1 MPSRLLTIAAIVAAA
16 VTVAAPAASGDG
28 GPGPAVVQGWDG
40 IARGDVRYVTIPTGR
55 ETVLEAVRRDSGR
68 VVRWMFVKGNFGIP
82 QVAFDGTTDG
92 LSRDGRLLV
101 LGDVASSA
109 TLTASSSF
117 AVVDVRKFRLR
128 EIVRLRGDFSFDAL
142 SPNARMLYLIE
153 HVDTQDPVKYRV
165 RAYDLG
171 ARRLIPGAVVDKSSG
186 ESVSVMQGLPLSRA
200 TTKDRRWAYTLYAGG
215 PHPFV
220 HALDTRGGGAV
231 CIDLPHGWSQRD
243 TAGLRL
249 RLSSARRLLV
259 RHHSGGRPLAIIDPV
274 DFRVV
279 SAVRN
284 P

>member
-1 MPSRLLTIAAIVAAA
+1 MRSRLLTIAAIVVAA
-16 VTVAAPAASGDG
+16 VAQAAPAASGNG
-28 GPGPAVVQGWDG
+28 GPGPGVVQGWDG
-40 IARGDVRYVTIPTGR
+40 IVRGDVRYVAIPNGR
-55 ETVLEAVRRDSGR
+55 ETVLEAIRRDSGR
-68 VVRWMFVKGNFGIP
+68 VVRWVFVRGNFGIP

-92 LSRDGRLLV
+92 LSRDGRTLV
-101 LGDVASSA
+101 LGNVSTS
-109 TLTASSSF
+109 TTSSF
-117 AVVDVRKFRLR
+117 AVVDLSKFRLR
-128 EIVRLRGDFSFDAL
+128 RTVTLQGNFSFDAL

-153 HVDTQDPVKYRV
+153 HVDTQDPARYRV

-171 ARRLIPGAVVDKSSG
+171 ARRLLPDSVVDKRSR
-186 ESVSVMQGLPLSRA
+186 ESVMQGLPLARE

-220 HALDTRGGGAV
+220 HALDTRRGGAV
-231 CIDLPHGWSQRD
+231 CIDLPHGWSQLD

-249 RLSSARRLLV
+249 RLSSERRLVV

-274 DFRVV
+274 GFRVL

>member
-1 MPSRLLTIAAIVAAA
+1 MRSRLLTIAAIVVAA
-16 VTVAAPAASGDG
+16 VAQAAPAASGNG
-28 GPGPAVVQGWDG
+28 GPGPGVVQGWDG
-40 IARGDVRYVTIPTGR
+40 IVRGDVRYVAIPNGR
-55 ETVLEAVRRDSGR
+55 ETVLEAIRRDSGR
-68 VVRWMFVKGNFGIP
+68 VVRWVFVRGNFGIP

-92 LSRDGRLLV
+92 LSRDGRTLV
-101 LGDVASSA
+101 LGNVSTS
-109 TLTASSSF
+109 TTSSF
-117 AVVDVRKFRLR
+117 AVVDLSKFRLR
-128 EIVRLRGDFSFDAL
+128 RTVTLQGNFSFDAL

-153 HVDTQDPVKYRV
+153 HVDTQDPARYRV

-171 ARRLIPGAVVDKSSG
+171 ARRLLPDSVVDKRSR
-186 ESVSVMQGLPLSRA
+186 ESVMQGLPLARE

-220 HALDTRGGGAV
+220 HALDTRKGGAV
-231 CIDLPHGWSQRD
+231 CIDLPHGWSQLD

-249 RLSSARRLLV
+249 RLSSERRLVV

-274 DFRVV
+274 GFRVL

>member
-28 GPGPAVVQGWDG
+28 GPGPAVLQGWDG
-40 IARGDVRYVTIPTGR
+40 IARGDLRYVAIPTGR
-55 ETVLEAVRRDSGR
+55 ETVLEAIRRESGR
-68 VVRWMFVKGNFGIP
+68 VVRWVFVKGNFGIP

-92 LSRDGRLLV
+92 LSRDGRILV
-101 LGDVASSA
+101 LGDVAS
-109 TLTASSSF
+109 TTTSSF

-128 EIVRLRGDFSFDAL
+128 RMVTLPGRFSFDAL

-171 ARRLIPGAVVDKSSG
+171 ARKLIRGAVVDKSSR
-186 ESVSVMQGLPLSRA
+186 EPVSVMQGLPLSRA

-220 HALDTRGGGAV
+220 HALDTRKGGAV
-231 CIDLPHGWSQRD
+231 CIDLPRGWSQVD

-249 RLSSARRLLV
+249 RLSSERRLLV

>member
-1 MPSRLLTIAAIVAAA
+1 MPSRLLTSAAIAAAA

-28 GPGPAVVQGWDG
+28 GPGPGVVQGWDG

-68 VVRWMFVKGNFGIP
+68 VVRWTFVKGNFGIP

-92 LSRDGRLLV
+92 LSRDGRTLV
-101 LGDVASSA
+101 LGDVASSPA
-109 TLTASSSF
+109 VKKASSF
-117 AVVDVRKFRLR
+117 ALVDVRRFRLQR
-128 EIVRLRGDFSFDAL
+128 IVELRGDFTFDAL
-142 SPNARMLYLIE
+142 SPNARMLYLVE
-153 HVDTQDPVKYRV
+153 YLAKDPVRYRV

-171 ARRLIPGAVVDKSSG
+171 ARKLLPKALVDKSTR
-186 ESVSVMQGLPLSRA
+186 ESVMQGSPLSRA
-200 TTKDRRWAYTLYAGG
+200 TTKDHRWAYTLYAGG

-220 HALDTRGGGAV
+220 HALDTQKGGAV
-231 CIDLPHGWSQRD
+231 CIDLPRSWNQVD

-249 RLSSARRLLV
+249 RLSSERRLLV

-274 DFRVV
+274 EFRVV
-279 SAVRN
+279 SVVRN